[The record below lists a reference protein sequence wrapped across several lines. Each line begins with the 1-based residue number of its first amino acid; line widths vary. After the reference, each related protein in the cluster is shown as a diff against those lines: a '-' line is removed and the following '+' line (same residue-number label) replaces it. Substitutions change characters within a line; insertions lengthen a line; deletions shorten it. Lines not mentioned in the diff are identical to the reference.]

1 MLLSETLLHFL
12 KMKAG
17 ITNARNILFL
27 DWYSTFYIDTIIG
40 LVIPMHFGKID
51 VIFVPHLTLMYLLI
65 LTIYR
70 SFGVAL
76 ILAIFFGLI
85 TDLYFGSIYGLYMF
99 GYILAVVVMDRF
111 FKIFYKDKVMIF
123 IIILVS
129 TLLIEIYV
137 ALIYGLIGF
146 IQFNLLE
153 FLLLRLLPTFIL
165 NIILLTILY
174 PIMLK
179 FLRKIQIKIDSRI

>member
-1 MLLSETLLHFL
+1 MIGILL
-12 KMKAG
+12 
-17 ITNARNILFL
+17 
-27 DWYSTFYIDTIIG
+27 FYIDTIIG

>member
-1 MLLSETLLHFL
+1 MRGIYYFLIGILL
-12 KMKAG
+12 
-17 ITNARNILFL
+17 
-27 DWYSTFYIDTIIG
+27 FYIDTIIG
-40 LVIPMHFGKID
+40 LVIPMHFCKID

>member
-1 MLLSETLLHFL
+1 MRGIYYFLIGILL
-12 KMKAG
+12 
-17 ITNARNILFL
+17 
-27 DWYSTFYIDTIIG
+27 FYIDTIIG

-70 SFGVAL
+70 SFSVAL
-76 ILAIFFGLI
+76 VLAIFLGLI
-85 TDLYFGSIYGLYMF
+85 TDLYYGSIYGLYMF
-99 GYILAVVVMDRF
+99 GYILAVVVMDRC

-129 TLLIEIYV
+129 TILIEIYV

-146 IQFNLLE
+146 IQFNLIE
-153 FLLLRLLPTFIL
+153 FLLLRLLPTFIVNL
-165 NIILLTILY
+165 LLLTILY
-174 PIMLK
+174 PLMLK

>member
-1 MLLSETLLHFL
+1 MRGIYYFLIGILL
-12 KMKAG
+12 
-17 ITNARNILFL
+17 
-27 DWYSTFYIDTIIG
+27 FYIDTIIG

-51 VIFVPHLTLMYLLI
+51 IIFVPHLTLMYLLI

-76 ILAIFFGLI
+76 VLAIFFGLI
-85 TDLYFGSIYGLYMF
+85 TDLYYGSIYGLYMF

-111 FKIFYKDKVMIF
+111 FKIFYKDQVMIY
-123 IIILVS
+123 IIILIS
-129 TLLIEIYV
+129 TILIEIYV

-146 IQFNLLE
+146 IQFNLIE

-165 NIILLTILY
+165 NLILLTILY
-174 PIMLK
+174 PFMLK

>member
-1 MLLSETLLHFL
+1 MRGIYYFLIGILL
-12 KMKAG
+12 
-17 ITNARNILFL
+17 
-27 DWYSTFYIDTIIG
+27 FYIDTIIG

-137 ALIYGLIGF
+137 ALIYGLIRF

>member
-1 MLLSETLLHFL
+1 MRGIYYFLIGILL
-12 KMKAG
+12 
-17 ITNARNILFL
+17 
-27 DWYSTFYIDTIIG
+27 FYVDTIIG

>member
-1 MLLSETLLHFL
+1 MRGIYYFLIGILL
-12 KMKAG
+12 
-17 ITNARNILFL
+17 
-27 DWYSTFYIDTIIG
+27 FYIDTIIG

-85 TDLYFGSIYGLYMF
+85 TDLYYGSIYGLYMF

>member
-1 MLLSETLLHFL
+1 MRGIYYFLIGILL
-12 KMKAG
+12 
-17 ITNARNILFL
+17 
-27 DWYSTFYIDTIIG
+27 FYIDTIIG

-70 SFGVAL
+70 SFSVAL
-76 ILAIFFGLI
+76 VLAIFLGLI
-85 TDLYFGSIYGLYMF
+85 TDLYYGSIYGLYMF
-99 GYILAVVVMDRF
+99 GYILAVVVMDRC

-129 TLLIEIYV
+129 TISIEIYV

-146 IQFNLLE
+146 IQFNLIE
-153 FLLLRLLPTFIL
+153 FLLLRLLPTFIVNL
-165 NIILLTILY
+165 LLLTILY
-174 PIMLK
+174 PLMLK

>member
-1 MLLSETLLHFL
+1 MRGIYYFLIGILL
-12 KMKAG
+12 
-17 ITNARNILFL
+17 
-27 DWYSTFYIDTIIG
+27 FYIDTIIG

-85 TDLYFGSIYGLYMF
+85 TDLYFGSIYGMYMF

>member
-1 MLLSETLLHFL
+1 MRGIYYFL
-12 KMKAG
+12 IG
-17 ITNARNILFL
+17 IIL
-27 DWYSTFYIDTIIG
+27 FYIDTVIG
-40 LVIPMHFGKID
+40 IVIPMHFGKVD

-70 SFGVAL
+70 GFGVAV

-85 TDLYFGSIYGLYMF
+85 TDLYLGSIYGLYMF
-99 GYILAVVVMDRF
+99 GYILAVVIMDRL
-111 FKIFYKDKVMIF
+111 FKIFYRDTVMLF
-123 IIILVS
+123 IIILLS
-129 TLLIEIYV
+129 TIFLEIYV
-137 ALIYGLIGF
+137 AIIYGVIGF

-165 NIILLTILY
+165 NLILLIILY

-179 FLRKIQIKIDSRI
+179 FMRKIQNKIDSRI